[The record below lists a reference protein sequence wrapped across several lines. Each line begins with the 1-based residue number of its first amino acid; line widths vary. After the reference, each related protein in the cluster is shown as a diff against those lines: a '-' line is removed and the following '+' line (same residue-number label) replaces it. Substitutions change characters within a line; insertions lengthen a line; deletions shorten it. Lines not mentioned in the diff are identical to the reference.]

1 MSTLTR
7 DSIFNYTARY
17 QIFSLISSLI
27 DRIVPSVFPI
37 LEIKIIIIIDVS
49 QESVNCETVIY
60 YNYLLE
66 VDFYFVNNYISPY
79 LIILSNFTRRWH

>member
-7 DSIFNYTARY
+7 GSLFNYTARY
-17 QIFSLISSLI
+17 QIFSHISSLI
-27 DRIVPSVFPI
+27 DHIVPSIFPI
-37 LEIKIIIIIDVS
+37 LDIKIIIDVS
-49 QESVNCETVIY
+49 RESVNCETLIY

>member
-37 LEIKIIIIIDVS
+37 LEIKIIDVS
-49 QESVNCETVIY
+49 RESVNCETVIH